1 MAIYKNPRNADVDT
15 GNMAETDGS
24 IWLAE
29 IVTNRQAWFIY
40 IEFLNEKL
48 TASENGAS
56 SVVETVN
63 QLDEKYPTSS
73 MVAPPS
79 GL

>member
-1 MAIYKNPRNADVDT
+1 MAIYKNPRNADT
-15 GNMAETDGS
+15 GNVAETDGI

-40 IEFLNEKL
+40 IEFMNEKL

-56 SVVETVN
+56 SVVETVS
-63 QLDEKYPTSS
+63 QREKSDVVYGG
-73 MVAPPS
+73 AA
-79 GL
+79 

>member
-1 MAIYKNPRNADVDT
+1 MAIYKNPRNADT
-15 GNMAETDGS
+15 GNVAEIDGS

-40 IEFLNEKL
+40 IEFMNEKL

-56 SVVETVN
+56 SVVETVS
-63 QLDEKYPTSS
+63 QREKSDVVYGG
-73 MVAPPS
+73 AA
-79 GL
+79 